1 MIAYGLPEREALR
14 LAASVEQLSEE
25 HPVARAVTDSFDGEL
40 AGAKDFQSLTGR
52 GVSAQVEGK
61 TIRLGNRRLMEEA
74 GIAVETDVR
83 PLEEQ
88 GKTVLLM
95 AVDDRLAAVI
105 AVADPVRDTSRAAFD
120 PCSGSGSVPS
130 W

>member
-1 MIAYGLPEREALR
+1 M
-14 LAASVEQLSEE
+14 
-25 HPVARAVTDSFDGEL
+25 
-40 AGAKDFQSLTGR
+40 
-52 GVSAQVEGK
+52 EGK

-95 AVDDRLAAVI
+95 AVDARLAAVI
-105 AVADPVRDTSRAAFD
+105 AVADPVRIPPGPPWI
-120 PCSGSGSVPS
+120 PCGGSGSVPS

>member
-1 MIAYGLPEREALR
+1 M
-14 LAASVEQLSEE
+14 EQLSE

-40 AGAKDFQSLTGR
+40 AGAEDFQSLTGR

-95 AVDDRLAAVI
+95 AVDARLAAVI
-105 AVADPVRDTSRAAFD
+105 AVADPGAGHLPGGPGVAAAAGD
-120 PCSGSGSVPS
+120 PYHHGDGG
-130 W
+130 